1 MDHIFNENQPIYQQ
15 IIQRI
20 EAKIMRG
27 EYQPGTK
34 LPSVVEG
41 AMLYKVNHNT
51 MARVYSE
58 LVRAEILVVKR
69 GEGTFVTEDETVLSK
84 MAGEL
89 RDSLIQDFTNEIKAL
104 GFSITEILPLL
115 LDSSKTNPGE
125 KGGK

>member
-69 GEGTFVTEDETVLSK
+69 GEGTFVTEDKTVLSK

-104 GFSITEILPLL
+104 GFSITDILPLL
-115 LDSSKTNPGE
+115 LDSSETNPGE